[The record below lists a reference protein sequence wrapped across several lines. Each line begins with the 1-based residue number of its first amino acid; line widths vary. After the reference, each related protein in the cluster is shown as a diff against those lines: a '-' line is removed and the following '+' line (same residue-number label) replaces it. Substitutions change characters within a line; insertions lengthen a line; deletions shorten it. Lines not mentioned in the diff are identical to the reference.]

1 MGGRQ
6 CGNIRFV
13 LWECYTGEVFYVQE
27 LKPADES
34 SEFVVEVQFLFISLP
49 LQPPDSL
56 ACWAVKVKVLVR
68 SVIDDLSTEVSS
80 QVHIVKHCRIPEPV
94 KEALVCSWRAVSSS
108 QQ

>member
-34 SEFVVEVQFLFISLP
+34 SEFVVEVQFPFISLP
-49 LQPPDSL
+49 LQLPDSH
-56 ACWAVKVKVLVR
+56 ACWAVKVEVVVL
-68 SVIDDLSTEVSS
+68 SVFDDLITEVSS
-80 QVHIVKHCRIPEPV
+80 QVRIIKQCRIPEPV
-94 KEALVCSWRAVSSS
+94 KGALVCSW
-108 QQ
+108 